1 MPKKKIDSMDPKEP
15 KNIDEIKPRKRAV
28 RKPKVETPDVAEVL
42 LSEELPQAA
51 APEFSPMPEIEDVTV
66 EPIEEHDA
74 NEIFASR
81 KKDARAES
89 IRRSLDLE
97 AANRQQTDPSFL
109 APGKLSFGL
118 RERTSTAMRVIH
130 VLTFI
135 ISIVVIIAALALIL
149 VTISPQRFG
158 SYLPFL
164 NANQSQA
171 PIIAQNGTANAT
183 PAATTTTTSATQFK
197 VDFVNVPAPL
207 ATTIASA
214 FANTPGQN
222 YTIDQTT
229 AESGLP
235 TVSTDTLFFKGSA
248 VSGNSQLL
256 SFLSS
261 IGITAQIQE
270 NDSITDDYS
279 LSLTTQPVAV
289 DLSAY
294 TATANNASGVT
305 GVAKKYCTILSNY
318 KISSCAAV
326 NATTDTTGLTVY
338 YKTIKE
344 QVLLMRIPDF
354 ASATFMMAPVAQVED
369 IKLVIGK

>member
-15 KNIDEIKPRKRAV
+15 KNIDEIKPRKRAT
-28 RKPKVETPDVAEVL
+28 RKPKVETSDVAEIL

-51 APEFSPMPEIEDVTV
+51 APEFSPMPEIEEITV

-74 NEIFASR
+74 HEIFASR

-135 ISIVVIIAALALIL
+135 VSIAVILAALALIL

-164 NANQSQA
+164 NTNQSQA
-171 PIIAQNGTANAT
+171 PIIAQNGT
-183 PAATTTTTSATQFK
+183 PTTTPTSTTSAPATQFK

-229 AESGLP
+229 TESALP
-235 TVSTDTLFFKGSA
+235 AVTNDTLFFKSSA
-248 VSGNSQLL
+248 ESGNSQLL

-289 DLSAY
+289 DLSSY

-318 KISSCAAV
+318 KIISCAAV
-326 NATTDTTGLTVY
+326 NATANTTGLAVY

-354 ASATFMMAPVAQVED
+354 AAATFTMAPMSQVED
-369 IKLVIGK
+369 IKLIIGK